1 MILAFKTFFKK
12 TGDNMQDKLD
22 LRLGALWI
30 ILAALFLLTSLPL
43 AQAKEGPWARMK
55 EKIKITKELHD
66 LKLAPDKEA
75 ALLAVD
81 QKYAKERK
89 ALVAALKKYREDL
102 TTALGVATPD
112 EAKVQGLVMAT
123 NAAQD
128 KLLTSVK
135 MERDEAMALMT
146 PIQQGQ
152 FIMAMGNWFQE
163 MLKKS

>member
-1 MILAFKTFFKK
+1 MKGTFIRRF
-12 TGDNMQDKLD
+12 
-22 LRLGALWI
+22 GALWI
-30 ILAALFLLTSLPL
+30 ILVALFLLTSLHL

-75 ALLAVD
+75 ALLAVE

-89 ALVAALKKYREDL
+89 DLVTALKRSREDL
-102 TTALGVATPD
+102 KAALGAASPD
-112 EAKVQGLVMAT
+112 EAKVQGLVRAT
-123 NAAQD
+123 SADQD
-128 KLLTSVK
+128 KLLASFK

-152 FIMAMGNWFQE
+152 FIMIMGNWFQE
-163 MLKKS
+163 IMRKS

>member
-1 MILAFKTFFKK
+1 MKGKF
-12 TGDNMQDKLD
+12 N
-22 LRLGALWI
+22 LGFVALWI
-30 ILAALFLLTSLPL
+30 IWGALFLLTSPHPSH
-43 AQAKEGPWARMK
+43 AKEGGWERLK

-75 ALLAVD
+75 AVLAIE

-89 ALVAALKKYREDL
+89 DLMAALKKYREDL
-102 TTALGVATPD
+102 KAALAAATPD
-112 EAKVQGLVMAT
+112 EAKIQDLVRAT

-146 PIQQGQ
+146 PVQQGQ
-152 FIMAMGNWFQE
+152 FIMLMGNWLEKVQGTI
-163 MLKKS
+163 KDHNAP

>member
-1 MILAFKTFFKK
+1 MKGKF
-12 TGDNMQDKLD
+12 N
-22 LRLGALWI
+22 LRFGALWI
-30 ILAALFLLTSLPL
+30 ILGALFLLTSLHL
-43 AQAKEGPWARMK
+43 AQAKEGGWERIK

-89 ALVAALKKYREDL
+89 DLVAALKKYRENL
-102 TTALGVATPD
+102 KATLAAPALD
-112 EAKVQGLVMAT
+112 EAKLKDLVSAAK
-123 NAAQD
+123 AAQD
-128 KLLTSVK
+128 KLLTSFK

-152 FIMAMGNWFQE
+152 FIMVMGNWFQE
-163 MLKKS
+163 MMKKS